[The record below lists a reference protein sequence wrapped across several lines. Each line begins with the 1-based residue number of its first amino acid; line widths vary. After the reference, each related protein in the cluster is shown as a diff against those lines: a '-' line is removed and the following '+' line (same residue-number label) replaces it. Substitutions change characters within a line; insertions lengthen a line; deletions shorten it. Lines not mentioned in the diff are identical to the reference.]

1 MSHAKPVESD
11 RVKGPI
17 PPTELSGSDSTAEGH
32 SEKGGESG
40 HGHDGGHDDHG
51 HHGPAFLAHH
61 FDTPVQQFDTAKL
74 GMWAFLA
81 QELLFFSGVFVAYG
95 IFRSWY
101 PEMFSAA
108 SHQLDRVM
116 GGLNTIVL
124 LFSSWTAAMA
134 VRSSQLGKKNQTST
148 YIVIT
153 IVCAF
158 IFLVVKYFEY
168 GHKFHLGLLPGKFF
182 GTPAE
187 GIFGP
192 IPAGH
197 GHLPDLPEKSHI
209 FFSLYF
215 VMTGIHAVHVIVGI
229 GVFVWILLRN
239 MKGEFSKEFWTP
251 VDISA
256 LYWHLV
262 DLIWIYLFP
271 LLYLID

>member
-1 MSHAKPVESD
+1 MSQAASHAESAPASHD
-11 RVKGPI
+11 
-17 PPTELSGSDSTAEGH
+17 
-32 SEKGGESG
+32 ES
-40 HGHDGGHDDHG
+40 HEAGHDE
-51 HHGPAFLAHH
+51 HHGPAWLAHH
-61 FDTPVQQFDTAKL
+61 FDTPAQQFDAAKL

-101 PEMFSAA
+101 PEAFSSA

-116 GGLNTIVL
+116 GAANTIVL

-134 VRSSQLGKKNQTST
+134 VRSSQLGKKQQTT
-148 YIVIT
+148 TLLLIT
-153 IVCAF
+153 IACAF
-158 IFLVVKYFEY
+158 IFLIVKYFEY
-168 GHKFHLGLLPGKFF
+168 QHKFHAGLLPGKYF
-182 GTPAE
+182 GHPVD
-187 GIFGP
+187 GGLFGA

-197 GHLPDLPEKSHI
+197 GHTPHLAPKAHI

-215 VMTGIHAVHVIVGI
+215 VMTGIHALHVIVGI
-229 GVFVWILLRN
+229 GVLFWIVKRN
-239 MKGEFSKEFWTP
+239 AAGEFSKEFFTP
-251 VDISA
+251 VDLVA